1 MCGISPFQLSSPAS
15 YSEVKL
21 DRTQFNRAGMKRNT
35 ADGIFEIFYEVVKVK
50 ISDLEDNMNIRRFNV
65 LEEKNLKL
73 LNKYLRAWKYMAKE
87 GN

>member
-1 MCGISPFQLSSPAS
+1 
-15 YSEVKL
+15 
-21 DRTQFNRAGMKRNT
+21 MKRNT
-35 ADGIFEIFYEVVKVK
+35 ADGIFEISYEVVKVK